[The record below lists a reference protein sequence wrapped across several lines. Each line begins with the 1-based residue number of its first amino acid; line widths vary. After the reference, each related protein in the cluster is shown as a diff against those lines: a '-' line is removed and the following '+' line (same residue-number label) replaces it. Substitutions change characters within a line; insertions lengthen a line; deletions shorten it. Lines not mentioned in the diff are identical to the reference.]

1 MRKKI
6 FILST
11 LFFFLSCDHG
21 LKPPETETSPAYE
34 EPGFGGTVYF
44 KGTWPDTIY
53 DLRVVAFRKYPPQDI
68 INEVIQGKAKFSETL
83 PNKVDSAKYQ
93 VLADT
98 GKWEYV
104 VVALQYGSNI
114 FSDWKA
120 IGVYDTT
127 PEDTIP
133 TPIYIPYGKFLRNI
147 NINCDFNN
155 PPPQPFK
162 LSEIIGFLLSKQNQS
177 FER

>member
-1 MRKKI
+1 MRSKI
-6 FILST
+6 LIILPI
-11 LFFFLSCDHG
+11 LIFLSCDHG
-21 LKPPETETSPAYE
+21 LKPPEREITQQYE

-44 KGTWPDTIY
+44 KGSWPDTIY
-53 DLRVVAFRKYPPQDI
+53 DLRVVAFRKYPPQNI
-68 INEVIQGKAKFSETL
+68 INEVLQGMAKFSEKL
-83 PNKVDSAKYQ
+83 PQRVDSTNYK
-93 VLADT
+93 VTADT

-120 IGVYDTT
+120 VGVYDTT

-133 TPIYIPYGKFLRNI
+133 TPIYIPYGKFLRGVNI
-147 NINCDFNN
+147 TCDFNN

-162 LSEIIGFLLSKQNQS
+162 IAEILGLLVTNKN
-177 FER
+177 FKEK

>member
-1 MRKKI
+1 MRKI
-6 FILST
+6 FLI
-11 LFFFLSCDHG
+11 FFLLLSLSSCDHG
-21 LKPPETETSPAYE
+21 LKPPETGTQIYE

-44 KGTWPDTIY
+44 KGTWPDTVY
-53 DLRVVAFRKYPPQDI
+53 DLRVVAFRNYPPSNI
-68 INEVIQGKAKFSETL
+68 INEVLEGKAKFSQQSL
-83 PNKVDSAKYQ
+83 PRRVDSTKYE

-98 GKWEYV
+98 GKWEYI

-127 PEDTIP
+127 EYDTIP
-133 TPIYIPYGKFLRNI
+133 TPIYIPYGKFIRGI
-147 NINCDFNN
+147 NITCDFDN

-162 LSEIIGFLLSKQNQS
+162 FADIIGFLITKQNL
-177 FER
+177 ED

>member
-1 MRKKI
+1 MKHKI
-6 FILST
+6 LLIFLLLFI
-11 LFFFLSCDHG
+11 SCDHG
-21 LKPPETETSPAYE
+21 LKPSEAGTPSEQYE

-44 KGTWPDTIY
+44 KGNWPDSIY

-68 INEVIQGKAKFSETL
+68 INEVLQGRAKFSQTL
-83 PNKVDSAKYQ
+83 TTSKVDSTKYE

-98 GKWEYV
+98 GKWEYI

-120 IGVYDTT
+120 VGVYDTT

-133 TPIYIPYGKFLRNI
+133 TPLYIPYGKFLRGI
-147 NINCDFNN
+147 NITCDFDN

-162 LSEIIGFLLSKQNQS
+162 FSELIGILLTKKE
-177 FER
+177 FDP

>member
-1 MRKKI
+1 MKRKI
-6 FILST
+6 LIILSIS
-11 LFFFLSCDHG
+11 LFLSCDHG
-21 LKPPETETSPAYE
+21 LKPSEQEILPEHE

-44 KGTWPDTIY
+44 KGNWPDTVY
-53 DLRVVAFRKYPPQDI
+53 DLRVVAFREYPPQNI
-68 INEVIQGKAKFSETL
+68 INEIFEGKAKFSDKL
-83 PNKVDSAKYQ
+83 PQRVDSAKYE

-120 IGVYDTT
+120 VGVYDTT

-133 TPIYIPYGKFLRNI
+133 TPIYIPFGKFLRGI
-147 NINCDFNN
+147 DITCDFDN

-162 LSEIIGFLLSKQNQS
+162 LAEILGFLLENKK
-177 FER
+177 F

>member
-1 MRKKI
+1 MRTKLL
-6 FILST
+6 FILLL
-11 LFFFLSCDHG
+11 LFYSCDHG
-21 LKPPETETSPAYE
+21 LKPPATETSTQYE

-53 DLRVVAFRKYPPQDI
+53 DLRVVAFRNYPPKNI
-68 INEVIQGKAKFSETL
+68 INEVIEGKAKFSQSL
-83 PNKVDSAKYQ
+83 PKRVDSVRYE

-104 VVALQYGSNI
+104 VVALQYGANI

-127 PEDTIP
+127 IADTIP
-133 TPIYIPYGKFLRNI
+133 TPIYIPYGRFLRGI
-147 NINCDFNN
+147 NITCDFNN
-155 PPPQPFK
+155 PPPQPFRF
-162 LSEIIGFLLSKQNQS
+162 SEIIGFLIAKQNGLGK
-177 FER
+177 

>member
-1 MRKKI
+1 MRVK
-6 FILST
+6 FLLP
-11 LFFFLSCDHG
+11 LFLLFYSCDHG
-21 LKPPETETSPAYE
+21 LKPPEQYE

-44 KGTWPDTIY
+44 KGTWPDSVY
-53 DLRVVAFRKYPPQDI
+53 DLRVVAFRNYPPQNI
-68 INEVIQGKAKFSETL
+68 ISEVIEGKAKFSQSL
-83 PNKVDSAKYQ
+83 PVKVDSVKYE
-93 VLADT
+93 VSADT

-127 PEDTIP
+127 PNDTIP
-133 TPIYIPYGKFLRNI
+133 TPIYIPFGKFLRGI
-147 NINCDFNN
+147 NITCDFNN

-162 LSEIIGFLLSKQNQS
+162 LSEIIGLLITKQNES
-177 FER
+177 SK